1 MTPGFATVRTTVW
14 GFVFFGLSWMKLFF
28 APDDKSRDDVVVL
41 APGERHVAFRCY
53 RCNIVSVTAS
63 PWTSPK

>member
-28 APDDKSRDDVVVL
+28 VSDDKSQDDIVVL
-41 APGERHVAFRCY
+41 APGDRHVAY
-53 RCNIVSVTAS
+53 RCSRCNTLSVTSS
-63 PWTSPK
+63 PWTPSK